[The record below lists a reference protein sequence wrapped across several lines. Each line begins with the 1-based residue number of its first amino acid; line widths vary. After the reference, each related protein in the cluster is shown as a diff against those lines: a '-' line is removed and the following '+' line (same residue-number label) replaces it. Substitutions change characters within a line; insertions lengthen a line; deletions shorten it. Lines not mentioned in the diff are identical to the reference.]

1 MKLSHF
7 HIVTMGLMAGLSAA
21 DGSTYDAAT
30 GTGIV
35 WAQNVSQERGW
46 YDANKID
53 NNDGDADDN
62 MCYAA
67 SAANLIAWWQNGE
80 YGQNLTSSAPR
91 DIDDIWQTYVT
102 SNDNKYNWSTGGK
115 QGAALNWWVSGV
127 YLPQT
132 DADMERFFSETV
144 WETPLTFEP
153 FEGYYFDQYG
163 LTKSQLG
170 ALINETWIYG
180 YTSWSISA
188 VDFRELFYTGSCIA
202 LTIYAEGAP
211 WSHAITMWGAEYE
224 KGELTALWL
233 TDSDDYTVTTDPRLF
248 KVEAELTTDENG
260 VEKIFL
266 DKDAYGEGFF
276 IAEVYALNASAS
288 KSWQLVPE
296 PTSATLS
303 LLALASLAARR
314 RRN

>member
-1 MKLSHF
+1 
-7 HIVTMGLMAGLSAA
+7 
-21 DGSTYDAAT
+21 
-30 GTGIV
+30 
-35 WAQNVSQERGW
+35 
-46 YDANKID
+46 
-53 NNDGDADDN
+53 

-80 YGQNLTSSAPR
+80 YGKNLTSSASR

-102 SNDNKYNWSTGGK
+102 SNDNKDNWGTGGK

-180 YTSWSISA
+180 YTPWSISA

-211 WSHAITMWGAEYE
+211 WSHAITMWG
-224 KGELTALWL
+224 GR
-233 TDSDDYTVTTDPRLF
+233 V
-248 KVEAELTTDENG
+248 
-260 VEKIFL
+260 
-266 DKDAYGEGFF
+266 
-276 IAEVYALNASAS
+276 
-288 KSWQLVPE
+288 
-296 PTSATLS
+296 
-303 LLALASLAARR
+303 
-314 RRN
+314 

>member
-1 MKLSHF
+1 MTFSHLPGISF
-7 HIVTMGLMAGLSAA
+7 VLAA
-21 DGSTYDAAT
+21 IFATAAASTYDPLT
-30 GTGIV
+30 GTGTV
-35 WAQNVSQERGW
+35 WAQGVSEKSGW
-46 YDANKID
+46 YDANKIS
-53 NNDGDADDN
+53 NEDGDADDN

-80 YGQNLTSSAPR
+80 YGKNLTSSAPR

-102 SNDNKYNWSTGGK
+102 SNDNEDNWGTGGK

-127 YLPQT
+127 YLPKT
-132 DADMERFFSETV
+132 DADMERYFSETV
-144 WETPLTFEP
+144 WASPLTFKS

-170 ALINETWIYG
+170 ALINETWIYA
-180 YTSWSISA
+180 YTPWSISA

-248 KVEAELTTDENG
+248 RVEAELTTDENG

-266 DKDAYGEGFF
+266 DKEVYGEVFF
-276 IAEVYALNASAS
+276 IAEVYTLNASAS
-288 KSWQLVPE
+288 ESWQLVPE

-303 LLALASLAARR
+303 LLALAGLAARR